1 MKFKTVF
8 FAIVAAIA
16 LIPHPALANGDD
28 PDMRGREGVPPNSVG
43 SGTRVTQEEIDY
55 WRLINGGKTIAP
67 KPQ

>member
-16 LIPHPALANGDD
+16 LIHPAALAGAADI
-28 PDMRGREGVPPNSVG
+28 G
-43 SGTRVTQEEIDY
+43 SGTHATQEEIDY

-67 KPQ
+67 KSRGSGR